1 MPLSLMIGLVWK
13 GVSLTWHGQKA
24 KNGGGGRGGCS
35 VAQEE
40 VPDLQQHKTDQ
51 TVSG

>member
-13 GVSLTWHGQKA
+13 GVSLTWQGQKA
-24 KNGGGGRGGCS
+24 KNGEEREGRCS